1 MSIYSCQDWKIHTN
15 EGIGNYFTGYNPL
28 QNKLAEGNGSQCGF
42 CSSGMIM
49 NMYSLINSGKPTP
62 QQVENSFSGNLCR
75 CTGYRPIL
83 KTFRSFVEDI
93 EDYKPCTKKC
103 EDCFEASPGS
113 INILCEIDGKEKW
126 MKFYYLTDLLSV
138 LSTITETY
146 MLVAGNTAKGTNFNL

>member
-1 MSIYSCQDWKIHTN
+1 
-15 EGIGNYFTGYNPL
+15 
-28 QNKLAEGNGSQCGF
+28 
-42 CSSGMIM
+42 M